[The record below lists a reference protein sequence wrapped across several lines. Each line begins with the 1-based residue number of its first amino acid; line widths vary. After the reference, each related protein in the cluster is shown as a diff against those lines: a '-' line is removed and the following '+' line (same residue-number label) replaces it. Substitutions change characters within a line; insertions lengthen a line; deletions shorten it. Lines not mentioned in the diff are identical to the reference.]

1 MKLLL
6 GIDQGTSGL
15 KVALFTLQGEVV
27 GDVTKEYP
35 TYYPRALEVEQNP
48 EEWWSAITVG
58 LQELF
63 KKTHTSGK
71 DVIAVGVDGT
81 SWACIPLNKKGE
93 LLHPAMIWLDRRA
106 EEEARWME
114 HAIGKD
120 NLWNIAKNPAD
131 PSYITPKMLW
141 LKNHKPEV
149 FSQTSTFI
157 QANGYI
163 VYRLTGVLSQDYSQ
177 GYGFHFFD
185 MNERTL
191 RDDVAQELGLSTD
204 LVAPLREC
212 HEIVGHVHQEAAQL
226 TGLLEGTPVVAG
238 GLDAACA
245 TLGAGVIQSG
255 ETQEQGGQAGGMS
268 IVVDAPL
275 GAKELILGCHVV
287 PDRWL
292 LQGGTTG
299 GGGTLRW
306 FYSEFGLGP
315 KTPKHINPFTALDLE
330 AELAP
335 PGSSGVLFLPYMKG
349 ERSPLWNSYAKGVF
363 YGLSF
368 DQGRNHMVRALMEG
382 VGFSLQH
389 NLQVAYEAGAH
400 VHKLVS
406 VGGAGQSKLWTQI
419 KSDITG
425 LPIDVPNAPHAT
437 ALGAAMLA
445 GMGVGAFQNAED
457 ARSRMVAVVRHHEAN
472 KKNYTVYKKSYEEY
486 VRLSDLLNREFFINS
501 SVVEE

>member
-1 MKLLL
+1 MELLL

-27 GDVTKEYP
+27 GDITKEYP
-35 TYYPRALEVEQNP
+35 THYPNSLEVEQNP
-48 EEWWSAITVG
+48 EDWWNAVAVG

-63 KKTHTSGK
+63 EKTGTTGSDIIG
-71 DVIAVGVDGT
+71 IGVDGT
-81 SWACIPLNKKGE
+81 SWACIPLNMSGN
-93 LLHPAMIWLDRRA
+93 LLHPAIMWLDRRA
-106 EEEARWME
+106 EQEACWME
-114 HAIGKD
+114 NTLGKD
-120 NLWNIAKNPAD
+120 NLWDISKNPAD
-131 PSYITPKMLW
+131 SSYITPKMLW
-141 LKNHKPEV
+141 LKNHRPEV
-149 FSQTSTFI
+149 FSKTTTFI
-157 QANGYI
+157 QSNGYL

-185 MNERTL
+185 MNQRTL
-191 RDDVAQELGLSTD
+191 RDDVAKEMGLSSS

-212 HEIVGHVHQEAAQL
+212 HEVVGYVHKEAAKL
-226 TGLLEGTPVVAG
+226 TGLKEGTPVVAG

-245 TLGAGVIQSG
+245 TLGAGVIHHG

-268 IVVDAPL
+268 IVVDSPL

-315 KTPKHINPFTALDLE
+315 NTPKGDSPFMALDLE
-330 AELAP
+330 AASVS
-335 PGSSGVLFLPYMKG
+335 PGSDGVIFLPYMKG
-349 ERSPLWNSYAKGVF
+349 ERSPLWNSHAKGVF

-368 DQGRNHMVRALMEG
+368 DRGRKHMVRALMEG

-389 NLQVAYEAGAH
+389 NLEVAYSAGAQ

-425 LPIDVPNAPHAT
+425 LPIDVPNASHAT

-445 GMGVGAFQNAED
+445 GIGVGAFSSPEE
-457 ARSRMVAVVRHHEAN
+457 ARTCMVTMVRHHKAN
-472 KKNYTVYKKSYEEY
+472 KDNKKVYNKTYEEY
-486 VRLSDLLNREFFINS
+486 VRLSELLNREFFVSS
-501 SVVEE
+501 SV